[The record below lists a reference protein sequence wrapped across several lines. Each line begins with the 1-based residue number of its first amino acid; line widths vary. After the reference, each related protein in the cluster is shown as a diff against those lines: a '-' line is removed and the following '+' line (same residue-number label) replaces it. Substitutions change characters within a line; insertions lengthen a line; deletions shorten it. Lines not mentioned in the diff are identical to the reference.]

1 MELAKFLLKGSMEP
15 RKMSSKKRI
24 WIVRDY
30 LRCSGCRKCEIACS
44 LFHENRIW
52 PEASRIRVFML
63 VPGAEVPHFCFQCR
77 DYPCVESCPVDA
89 LSIDKD
95 NGAVL
100 VDKEKCNGCG
110 LCIDACPGRVPHLHP
125 NEKYVVICDLCG
137 GKPQCV
143 KVCQKGKWDALRV
156 VSKGS
161 ESTYKLYARKPE
173 DITRE
178 IVVNLYGESGE
189 ELI

>member
-1 MELAKFLLKGSMEP
+1 MTTQ
-15 RKMSSKKRI
+15 KRV

-63 VPGAEVPHFCFQCR
+63 VPGAEVPHLCVQCE

-89 LSIDKD
+89 LSVSKD
-95 NGAVL
+95 TGAVL
-100 VDKEKCNGCG
+100 VDKEKCTGCG
-110 LCIDACPGRVPHLHP
+110 LCIDACPGRIPHIHP
-125 NEKYVVICDLCG
+125 TDKYAVICDLCG

-143 KVCQKGKWDALRV
+143 EVCQKGKWGALRV
-156 VSKGS
+156 IFKEDEQFSGRS
-161 ESTYKLYARKPE
+161 RAYKLYALTPE
-173 DITRE
+173 EITRDL
-178 IVVNLYGESGE
+178 VVNLYGEAGE

>member
-1 MELAKFLLKGSMEP
+1 MTTQ
-15 RKMSSKKRI
+15 KRI

-63 VPGAEVPHFCFQCR
+63 VPGAEVPHLCVQCE

-89 LSIDKD
+89 LSVSTDT
-95 NGAVL
+95 GAVL
-100 VDKEKCNGCG
+100 VDKEKCTGCS
-110 LCIDACPGRVPHLHP
+110 LCIDACPGRVPHIHP
-125 NEKYVVICDLCG
+125 TEKYAVICNLCG
-137 GKPQCV
+137 GEPQCV
-143 KVCQKGKWDALRV
+143 KVCQKGKWDALRIIFKADEQW
-156 VSKGS
+156 SGRDRA
-161 ESTYKLYARKPE
+161 YKLYARTPE
-173 DITRE
+173 EITQDLV
-178 IVVNLYGESGE
+178 INLYGEAGE